1 MQCSGV
7 IGEAETTAVKR
18 SAGRCVCTYTALHVL
33 LHELHDV
40 GAPHTRLLTH
50 EPHYAGA
57 PHACLLMHCFNH
69 TMLELHPRCVCVCL
83 CVCVCAFVCIY
94 VALARTVYT
103 PYMTVY
109 LQRGLIEARNG
120 QVFMCSLT
128 YTPQNWQA
136 PNLT

>member
-69 TMLELHPRCVCVCL
+69 TMLELHPRCVCVCVR
-83 CVCVCAFVCIY
+83 VCMHIRSVGQNRIY
-94 VALARTVYT
+94 TVYD
-103 PYMTVY
+103 
-109 LQRGLIEARNG
+109 RIFAEGAN
-120 QVFMCSLT
+120 
-128 YTPQNWQA
+128 
-136 PNLT
+136 